1 MQTRLRVSGR
11 ALAAAT
17 LAAVVSLTAC
27 GGNLGDQGSQG
38 SQTATAGAAA
48 FPERAIN
55 LLVGQDPGGSTDLI
69 ARAAAEPAAADL
81 KQPITVLNKPGANG
95 AVAAKEL
102 AGTKA
107 DGYTIMVF
115 VGSLAYI
122 TPLAVAPEEAVDINN
137 YEVIT
142 GLSQDDYVLV
152 TGPDSGFK
160 TVKEI
165 VDAKK
170 PIKYGTTGVGTG
182 SQLSQALLF
191 NQTGIQA
198 TAVPFD
204 GGAPTLTAVMGGQVD
219 VASIQLGEAQP
230 QIKAGKIVPLVTFAE
245 KRPSYMPDTPTAIE
259 AGYNVPVQQS
269 RAIVAPKGT
278 PKDVIDRLRAAF
290 QKSFETQAYK
300 DFNAQRLLTPNEVDG
315 PTLLKQWTG
324 SLQSYRDLV
333 AKYKIDMSGKS

>member
-1 MQTRLRVSGR
+1 
-11 ALAAAT
+11 
-17 LAAVVSLTAC
+17 
-27 GGNLGDQGSQG
+27 
-38 SQTATAGAAA
+38 
-48 FPERAIN
+48 
-55 LLVGQDPGGSTDLI
+55 
-69 ARAAAEPAAADL
+69 
-81 KQPITVLNKPGANG
+81 
-95 AVAAKEL
+95 
-102 AGTKA
+102 
-107 DGYTIMVF
+107 MVF

-152 TGPDSGFK
+152 TSPDSGFK
-160 TVKEI
+160 TVKDI
-165 VDAKK
+165 VDAKRA
-170 PIKYGTTGVGTG
+170 IKYGTTGVGTG

-204 GGAPTLTAVMGGQVD
+204 GGAPTLTAVLGGQVD

-278 PKDVIDRLRAAF
+278 PKEVIDRLLTSF
-290 QKSFETQAYK
+290 QKAFKTQAYK

-324 SLQSYRDLV
+324 ALQSYRDLV
-333 AKYKIDMSGKS
+333 AQYKIDMSGKS